1 MHALVT
7 ACPHGACHWRT
18 CWNARAWSC
27 MGSLP
32 PSSALSLHVHALLL
46 EYTTLSLSLY
56 ISLCCNGYDG
66 RKLNGARS
74 HTHTHTCTFEHAHA
88 HAHIHHTRTFHHIPL
103 HPHAQTP
110 TTRTLT
116 PNYTAAPD
124 FNRRHVPPRTNDRS
138 TCGSR
143 SHARSVHHAHCS
155 WPGCGCQGIRVGS
168 GGRGC
173 GRCRPRWSRGALRHS
188 QEH

>member
-1 MHALVT
+1 L
-7 ACPHGACHWRT
+7 RT
-18 CWNARAWSC
+18 CWNVTTVGFKCHTWAAFPHLRPCLC
-27 MGSLP
+27 MSMHCCSSTP
-32 PSSALSLHVHALLL
+32 P
-46 EYTTLSLSLY
+46 SLY
-56 ISLCCNGYDG
+56 ISLCCDGYDG
-66 RKLNGARS
+66 RKLHGARS
-74 HTHTHTCTFEHAHA
+74 LSHTCTCTCTCT
-88 HAHIHHTRTFHHIPL
+88 HIHSFIHTRTFHHIPL

-124 FNRRHVPPRTNDRS
+124 FNRHHVPPRTDDRS

-143 SHARSVHHAHCS
+143 SHARSVHHTHRS
-155 WPGCGCQGIRVGS
+155 RPGCGCQGIRVGG